1 MRLAQ
6 VMLKVVRISGWVLLV
21 LLIVQFTTVGVFE
34 QIIPAGWLPVNAG
47 ELHVHTGAVIGGVAL
62 LHVIAAV
69 YLAVRRWTWKSRHL
83 QT

>member
-1 MRLAQ
+1 
-6 VMLKVVRISGWVLLV
+6 MLRVVRITGWALLV
-21 LLIVQFTTVGVFE
+21 LLMVQFTTVGVFE
-34 QIIPAGWLPVNAG
+34 RVIPRTWLPVNAG
-47 ELHVHTGAVIGGVAL
+47 ELHVHTGFVIGGVAL